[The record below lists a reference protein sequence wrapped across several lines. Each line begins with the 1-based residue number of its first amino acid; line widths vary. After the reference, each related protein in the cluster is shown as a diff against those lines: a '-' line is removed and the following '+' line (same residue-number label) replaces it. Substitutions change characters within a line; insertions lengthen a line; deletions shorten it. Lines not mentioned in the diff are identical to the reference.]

1 MTHLKQRAIGRT
13 VRIKFILSI
22 IAVVVGFAIAGLTL
36 LQAEEPQSYA
46 QDRAGQEAFRI
57 WAERE
62 RDRTMAE
69 AARRYW
75 DYWLSKPSRRSSA
88 HRLWLELEQTQRW
101 LKDPE
106 HHSPPPPPPLPRHG
120 RYYHPMYAY
129 PYYYPYYPPPYY
141 WPPPMVPPPY
151 YAYPPP
157 YEGFQ
162 SEQE

>member
-22 IAVVVGFAIAGLTL
+22 IAVVAGFAIFGLTL
-36 LQAEEPQSYA
+36 LQAEEPQRYPP
-46 QDRAGQEAFRI
+46 DRAGQEALRI
-57 WAERE
+57 WTERE
-62 RDRTMAE
+62 RDRAMAE

-88 HRLWLELEQTQRW
+88 HRLWWELEQTQRW

-106 HHSPPPPPPLPRHG
+106 HHPPPPPPPLPRYG

-141 WPPPMVPPPY
+141 WPPPMAPPPY
-151 YAYPPP
+151 YSYPPP
-157 YEGFQ
+157 YEGYG
-162 SEQE
+162 SGEK